1 MVVEDGVPSLGG
13 IYWQSTRGPGIKA
26 ILARNRTA
34 IGEAEAEAHV
44 IFHLPQQP
52 SDLLQLLT
60 FFVLQLHCSQLLG

>member
-44 IFHLPQQP
+44 MLQP